1 MNRIDGKVA
10 VVTGGTQGV
19 GAAIARLFAEA
30 GAAGIVTVG
39 RDAAKGRRV
48 ADEIAAGSGVPVEVV
63 GAELGVIEDVRRV
76 TRRVRRRGATCSTRR
91 PISSTRCSP

>member
-1 MNRIDGKVA
+1 MNRIDGRVA

-48 ADEIAAGSGVPVEVV
+48 ADGIEAGVEPLAAHSE
-63 GAELGVIEDVRRV
+63 
-76 TRRVRRRGATCSTRR
+76 
-91 PISSTRCSP
+91 PIWRTP